1 MHYMILRR
9 GDRHTE
15 RADFPSAELRAA
27 VPGGRWLHPSA
38 RGARM
43 RRRDG
48 VWSVH
53 EGPFPDTRE
62 LVAGFTVIEAASK
75 QEAVEQASRW
85 PSADGEG
92 EFTLE
97 VRETGCPGGC
107 HGIDTQSAPQL
118 TPIIVLLRSDHQ
130 LEADVIPPVA
140 VIDRMNAANEAGVKS
155 GKLLAGDGLKG
166 TAKGARVK
174 FSGGRPSVI
183 DGPFTEIKELIAG
196 FWLLQVADISEAYE
210 WVRNYP
216 YPFPGDMEV
225 ELREVVNA

>member
-9 GDRHTE
+9 GDRNTE
-15 RADFPSAELRAA
+15 LADFPSAGLKAA

-43 RRRDG
+43 RRHDG
-48 VWSVH
+48 VWTIQ
-53 EGPFPDTRE
+53 EGPFADTRE
-62 LVAGFTVIEAASK
+62 LVAGFTIIEASSK
-75 QEAVEQASRW
+75 QEAIEQARRW
-85 PSADGEG
+85 PSTDGEG
-92 EFTLE
+92 ELTLE

-107 HGIDTQSAPQL
+107 HGLDTQSPPQL
-118 TPIIVLLRSDHQ
+118 TPVIILLRSSPE
-130 LEADVIPPVA
+130 LEADVMPPVA
-140 VIDRMNAANEAGVKS
+140 VIDRMNAANEAGVKA
-155 GKLLAGDGLKG
+155 GTLLAGDGLKG

-174 FSGGRPSVI
+174 FTGGRSSVI

-196 FWLLQVADISEAYE
+196 FWLLQVADISQAYD

>member
-9 GDRHTE
+9 GDRNTE
-15 RADFPSAELRAA
+15 QADFPSASLKAA

-48 VWSVH
+48 AWTIQ
-53 EGPFPDTRE
+53 EGPFTDTRE
-62 LVAGFTVIEAASK
+62 LVAGFTIIEAPSK
-75 QEAVEQASRW
+75 QEAIERARRW

-92 EFTLE
+92 ELTLE

-107 HGIDTQSAPQL
+107 HGVDTQSPPQL
-118 TPIIVLLRSDHQ
+118 TPVIVLLRSSPE
-130 LEADVIPPVA
+130 LEADIMPPAA
-140 VIDRMNAANEAGVKS
+140 VIDRMNAANEAGVKA
-155 GKLLAGDGLKG
+155 GTLLAGDGLKG

-174 FSGGRPSVI
+174 FTGGRPSVV

-196 FWLLQVADISEAYE
+196 FWLLQVAGMEQAYD